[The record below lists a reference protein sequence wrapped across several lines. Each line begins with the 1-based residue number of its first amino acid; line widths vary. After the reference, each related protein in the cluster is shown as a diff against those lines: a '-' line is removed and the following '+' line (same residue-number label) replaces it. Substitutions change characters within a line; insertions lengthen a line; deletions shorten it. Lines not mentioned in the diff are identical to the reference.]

1 MRMKTRQSIQY
12 LFKRYLV
19 ISSLALTF
27 FTFALYQ
34 FYRYRVDRVDQ
45 ISAINGVADSLT
57 DTLKASLEDGDLWE
71 VRKISNAIL
80 ATRLV
85 KQIQIT
91 RLGDPEPEVIAPF
104 VPNELVAAYS
114 YRYVSRK
121 IQSGDFSRAWL
132 LQLGYRRVPY
142 IFLKLNR
149 QGLELALLY
158 SLSVLLFLFFYGGYF
173 GKTVAQD
180 LKILNDQAARINFEN
195 ELGDN
200 FKAVVTAEVMN
211 ALTQLKDVSKNLV
224 ESHKKAQEAE
234 NAAAAVRVAA
244 QVSHDIRSPLSVL
257 NHILSDLKDLP
268 HEKYDLVSSAIRRIH
283 DIANDLL
290 KKSGKKEFF
299 KASQKPEKAAVLK
312 IARQI
317 YEEKRAENNERPRVR
332 LNLSLV
338 DNEIPEAVFSESE
351 LSRILSNLVNNAIES
366 LNAEGGDVTIGVR
379 YSSNSIQIIIID
391 TGRGMSPEFL
401 EKIGSPGLSNKAGG
415 NGFGLYF
422 AIETLSKYGGKMDV
436 KSKLGEGTSITLRL
450 VPA

>member
-1 MRMKTRQSIQY
+1 MKRQRSIQY
-12 LFKRYLV
+12 LFKRYLL
-19 ISSLALTF
+19 ISSLAVTF

-34 FYRYRVDRVDQ
+34 FYRYRVDRADQ

-80 ATRLV
+80 ATQLV
-85 KQIQIT
+85 RQIQIT
-91 RLGDPEPEVIAPF
+91 RLGDSEPEVIAPF
-104 VPNELVAAYS
+104 VPNELTVAYS
-114 YRYVSRK
+114 YKYVSRK
-121 IQSGDFSRAWL
+121 IESSDFSKVWL
-132 LQLGYRRVPY
+132 LRLGYRRTPY
-142 IFLKLNR
+142 IFLKLNK
-149 QGLELALLY
+149 QSLTLVILY

-173 GKTVAQD
+173 GKTVSRD
-180 LKILNDQAARINFEN
+180 LKILNNQAARINFEN
-195 ELGDN
+195 ELDDSSE
-200 FKAVVTAEVMN
+200 FVVTVEVSN
-211 ALTQLKDVSKNLV
+211 TLAQLKDVSKNLV

-234 NAAAAVRVAA
+234 NVEVAVRVAA

-257 NHILSDLKDLP
+257 NLLLSDLKGLP
-268 HEKYDLVSSAIRRIH
+268 KERYNLVRSAIQRIH

-290 KKSGKKEFF
+290 KKSAKKEFF
-299 KASQKPEKAAVLK
+299 QTGQKSERASALK

-317 YEEKRAENNERPRVR
+317 YEEKRVESVKRPNVR

-338 DNEIPEAVFSESE
+338 DKEIPDAAFSESQ

-366 LNAEGGDVTIGVR
+366 LNPEGGVVTIGVR
-379 YSSNSIQIIIID
+379 QSSNSIQVIIID

-401 EKIGSPGLSNKAGG
+401 EKIGNPGLSDKIDG

-422 AIETLSKYGGKMDV
+422 AINTLSKYGGRMDI
-436 KSKLGEGTSITLRL
+436 KSKPGEGTSVTLHL